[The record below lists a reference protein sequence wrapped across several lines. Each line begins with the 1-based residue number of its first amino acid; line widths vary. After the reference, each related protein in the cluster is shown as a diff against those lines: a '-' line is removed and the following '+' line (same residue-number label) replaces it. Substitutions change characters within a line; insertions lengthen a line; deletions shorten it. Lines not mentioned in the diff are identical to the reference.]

1 MQNVESF
8 EATFQNLP
16 TIITLLIVLS
26 VAAERFVE
34 ILKGFFHSLSERKTV
49 PRLEAMRQAKLHAL
63 AIVGGIGVTLLA
75 WDVVAAVFGG
85 TPTRS
90 ENVMTIVALGLLA
103 SGGSG
108 FWNTILTHV
117 MNIKEMKRA
126 SLQALQRDGS
136 SMRALPQPS
145 EGALSP

>member
-1 MQNVESF
+1 MQNVENV
-8 EATFQNLP
+8 ATFQNLP

-34 ILKGFFHSLSERKTV
+34 IVKGFSHRLSERKTD
-49 PRLEAMRQAKLHAL
+49 PRLEARRKASLHTL

-75 WDVVAAVFGG
+75 WDVVVVVVGG

-90 ENVMTIVALGLLA
+90 ENVLTILALGLLA

-117 MNIKEMKRA
+117 TNIKEMKRA
-126 SLQALQRDGS
+126 SLQALERDGS
-136 SMRALPQPS
+136 SMRALPQPG
-145 EGALSP
+145 EGVLSP